1 MAKRDRNRDGESGG
15 SKVAGVIIL
24 ILALTT
30 FFSVM
35 ALLIKC
41 DVGGFGSKVLRPVF
55 KDVPVIKEILPPPS
69 DEEVAIESDYP
80 YDTLEK
86 ALNQISVLDAAIGSK
101 DAEIVSLN
109 DRVKEL
115 EAECARLATFESN
128 QTEFEQEKKEFYD
141 EVVYGESAPD
151 TDTYIEWYNSL
162 DAEYAEKVYREI
174 IEAKQVDQEIL
185 DLASAYESMDAK
197 DAAKILE
204 SMKNDLDT
212 VALIMNNMSASSR
225 GKILAEMDPEFA
237 AIVTKKLL
245 P

>member
-1 MAKRDRNRDGESGG
+1 MAKKDRNRDGESGG
-15 SKVAGVIIL
+15 SKIAGVIIL

-115 EAECARLATFESN
+115 EAECARLAAFESN

-212 VALIMNNMSASSR
+212 VALILNNMSASSR

>member
-1 MAKRDRNRDGESGG
+1 MAKKDRNRDGESGG

-115 EAECARLATFESN
+115 EAECARLAMFEDS

-212 VALIMNNMSASSR
+212 VALILNNMSASSR

-237 AIVTKKLL
+237 ALVTKKLL